1 MGRQALGHQL
11 GVVLL
16 VNWAEA
22 EVEEKVEVQCHLWL
36 WNSSKA

>member
-16 VNWAEA
+16 VNWVEA
-22 EVEEKVEVQCHLWL
+22 EEKVEVQCHLWL